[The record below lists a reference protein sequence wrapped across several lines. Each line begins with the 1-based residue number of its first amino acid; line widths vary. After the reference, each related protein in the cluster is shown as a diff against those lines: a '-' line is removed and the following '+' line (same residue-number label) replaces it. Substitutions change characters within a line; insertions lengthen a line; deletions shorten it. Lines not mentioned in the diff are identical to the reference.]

1 VSKGG
6 GGSWGRLKVWLRADR
21 GTPDDGDA
29 ALAALCDVGRLRRL
43 LDQAELIAVRT
54 ARRHGKSWAEIATQL
69 GVTRQSAWEKW
80 RELDDAAS
88 LPVERADVPAE
99 VIERAAHEA
108 RRRSDVR
115 VPSVVGL
122 DVDAARGALNERGLL
137 AVGADPDDLS
147 LPAVGAAGWVVTDQ
161 SPESGAMV
169 AAGSRV
175 TLWVERRDGGS
186 GVREPRLPRPGPRVG
201 RAMRDELTDEAVG

>member
-1 VSKGG
+1 VSKRG

-21 GTPDDGDA
+21 GAPDDGDA

-80 RELDDAAS
+80 RELDDTQS
-88 LPVERADVPAE
+88 GPPLPAERADVPAE
-99 VIERAAHEA
+99 VIERAARQA
-108 RRRSDVR
+108 RGRSDVR

-122 DVDAARGALNERGLL
+122 EVDAARAALSERGLL

-147 LPAVGAAGWVVTDQ
+147 LTAVGAMGWVATDQ
-161 SPESGAMV
+161 SPESGAK
-169 AAGSRV
+169 RV

-186 GVREPRLPRPGPRVG
+186 GVREPRLPRPDPRVG